1 MCGKNTTTGVF
12 FLILVEIYR
21 RRNLMLAKELIS
33 EIIPSLKTSDTGQTA
48 LNWMEIF
55 RISHLPIV
63 NNQDFL
69 GLISDADI
77 FDMNQPEEPIGNHK
91 LTLFKPYVLTE
102 QHLYEVIG
110 LAARLK
116 LSVIP
121 VLDENNHFKGVITT
135 SDLIKYIAGVSSMD
149 QPGGIIV
156 LEVLERDYSL
166 SQIAQIIE
174 GNSIKVL
181 SMYITSPPESTRLEV
196 TVKVNSSDLSSV
208 IRTFER
214 YNYEVKTWV
223 SSDDNLDRFYTERFD
238 MFMKYLNI

>member
-1 MCGKNTTTGVF
+1 MH
-12 FLILVEIYR
+12 
-21 RRNLMLAKELIS
+21 AKDIIS

-77 FDMNQPEEPIGNHK
+77 YDMNQPEEAIGNHQ
-91 LTLFKPYVLTE
+91 LTLFKPFVNME
-102 QHLYEVIG
+102 QHLFEVIG
-110 LAARLK
+110 LASKLK

-121 VLDENNHFKGVITT
+121 VLDENNHFKGVITAA
-135 SDLIKYIAGVSSMD
+135 DLLRHISAISSLD

-156 LEVLERDYSL
+156 LELLERDYSL

-174 GNSIKVL
+174 GNNIKVL
-181 SMYITSPPESTRLEV
+181 SMYITSHPESTRLEL
-196 TVKVNSSDLSSV
+196 TLKVNSNDLSSV

-214 YNYEVKTWV
+214 YSYDVKTWLAN
-223 SSDDNLDRFYTERFD
+223 DDNLDRFYSERLD
-238 MFMKYLNI
+238 MLIKYMNI